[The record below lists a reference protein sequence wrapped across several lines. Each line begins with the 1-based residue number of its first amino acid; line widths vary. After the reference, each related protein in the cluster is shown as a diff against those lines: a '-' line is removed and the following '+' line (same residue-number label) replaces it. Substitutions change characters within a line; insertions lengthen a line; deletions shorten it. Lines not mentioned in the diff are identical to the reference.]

1 MPGIALLSFHTLS
14 TTPQSANTVFFLVDS
29 VITASTQRGGKDC
42 KTASASPWYKVSAGS
57 SKKGFMNPLD
67 AGLSALSSGARGAQ
81 AILSVRTFRNRKP
94 LRPHN
99 AGGYGIRLL
108 GGDRVSKGFQ
118 PAHPHRD
125 KLTGKGPYSR
135 GAVQPCGTPII
146 HSAKDTSTICFPDG
160 RAARPVNPY
169 SQPRSHAPRLV
180 AFSQTSGERR

>member
-29 VITASTQRGGKDC
+29 VITASTQRGGRDC
-42 KTASASPWYKVSAGS
+42 KTASASPWYRVNAGS

-94 LRPHN
+94 FRPHD
-99 AGGYGIRLL
+99 ASGYGIRLL
-108 GGDRVSKGFQ
+108 RGDRVSKGFQ

-125 KLTGKGPYSR
+125 KLTGKGLHFFGFVHPF
-135 GAVQPCGTPII
+135 GTPII

-160 RAARPVNPY
+160 RTARPVNPY

-180 AFSQTSGERR
+180 AFSHVSTERR